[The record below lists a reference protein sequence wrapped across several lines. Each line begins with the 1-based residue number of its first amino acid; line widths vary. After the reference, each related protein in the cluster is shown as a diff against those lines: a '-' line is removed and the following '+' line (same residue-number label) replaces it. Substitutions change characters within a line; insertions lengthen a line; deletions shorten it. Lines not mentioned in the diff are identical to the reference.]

1 MSNRRRKGRVLNG
14 LLLLDKPAGI
24 TSNLAL
30 QKVKKLL
37 NATKAGHTGSLD
49 PLATGMLIIC
59 FGQATK
65 ISNYLLTADKHY
77 DVTLMLGVTT
87 DTGDADGRVLKR
99 QDASS
104 IAADD
109 INKNI
114 KFFTGYIEQVPPMFS
129 AIKYHGI
136 RLHKLAR
143 QGIEVER
150 QSRKVQIYNFELIH
164 REKNLLY
171 MHVHCSKGTYIRAL
185 VEDLGRR
192 LACGAHIVELR
203 RTSIGPFVNSQL
215 VTLSEIESFVQ
226 QDPCVSDK
234 VLIPVDVALQAL
246 PALSVG
252 QELMRKMCNGH
263 PVWIAKSPTSGQ
275 VRIYDTDDQFFGV
288 GTVLDDGRIAPKCL
302 R

>member
-30 QKVKKLL
+30 QKVKKIF
-37 NATKAGHTGSLD
+37 NASKAGHTGSLD

-65 ISNYLLTADKHY
+65 ISSYLLTADKHY

-87 DTGDADGRVLKR
+87 DTGDADGRVLER
-99 QDASS
+99 QDTSS
-104 IAADD
+104 IAAND
-109 INKNI
+109 IHKNI
-114 KFFTGYIEQVPPMFS
+114 KSLTGSIEQIPPMFS
-129 AIKYHGI
+129 AIKYHGT

-164 REKNLLY
+164 RDKNLLH
-171 MHVHCSKGTYIRAL
+171 MHVHCSKGTYIRTL
-185 VEDLGRR
+185 VEDLGKR

-203 RTSIGPFVNSQL
+203 RTSIGPFVNSRL

-226 QDPCVSDK
+226 QDACLPDK
-234 VLIPVDVALQAL
+234 VLIPVDAALQAF

-252 QELMRKMCNGH
+252 EELMEKIRNGH
-263 PVWIAKSPTSGQ
+263 PIWIATSPINGK
-275 VRIYDTDDQFFGV
+275 VRIYDTNDQFYGV
-288 GTVLDDGRIAPKCL
+288 GTVLEDGRIAPKCL
-302 R
+302 S